1 MLFCLVPR
9 LHYSARPKRFG
20 SCGPSEDVRLRQKS
34 SELRQLM
41 RQPCPQGLLSLSN
54 MASNM
59 AAPYYW
65 KARRLWGRGC
75 SFACPILAFERETP
89 HLSSN
94 TFVEHARHVAKI

>member
-20 SCGPSEDVRLRQKS
+20 SCGPSEDVRPRQKS

-41 RQPCPQGLLSLSN
+41 RQPCPQGLL
-54 MASNM
+54 AFQYYG
-59 AAPYYW
+59 AAILESE
-65 KARRLWGRGC
+65 KTLGTRLFLCLPDFGVR
-75 SFACPILAFERETP
+75 ERDSAL
-89 HLSSN
+89 HLSSK